1 MIHRIVRATLSLAA
15 ILASCLAIAGPA
27 EDFAAG
33 SAAYRQGDV
42 RGAMASLRKA
52 ADAGHA
58 RAQVLLGSILDAAK
72 QDTEAASYFAM
83 ASAQG
88 DAEGTYLLAGL
99 YATGEGVPQDLAKA
113 RALLE
118 KAAATGHRESIVAL
132 ALAFARGGLG
142 LTDAE
147 RASSAA
153 AEWLR
158 KAADGGHVP
167 SLERLAAAHRNGEL
181 GLARDAKAAEELEA
195 RARALRGTPERT
207 PARRRTPAP
216 RPPPAG

>member
-1 MIHRIVRATLSLAA
+1 MTRRIVRATLSLAA
-15 ILASCLAIAGPA
+15 ILASCAALAGPA

-58 RAQVLLGSILDAAK
+58 RAQVLLGSILDAAE
-72 QDTEAASYFAM
+72 QDAEAARYLAM

-88 DAEGTYLLAGL
+88 DPEGSYLLAAL

-118 KAAATGHRESIVAL
+118 RSAATGHRESIVAI

-142 LTDAE
+142 VTEAE
-147 RASSAA
+147 RASPAA
-153 AEWLR
+153 AAWLR
-158 KAADGGHVP
+158 KAGDAGHVP
-167 SLERLAAAHRNGEL
+167 SLERLASAHRNGEL
-181 GLARDAKAAEELEA
+181 GLPRDVKAAEELEA
-195 RARALRGTPERT
+195 RVRAIRGTPERT
-207 PARRRTPAP
+207 PARRRAPAP
-216 RPPPAG
+216 RPPAAG